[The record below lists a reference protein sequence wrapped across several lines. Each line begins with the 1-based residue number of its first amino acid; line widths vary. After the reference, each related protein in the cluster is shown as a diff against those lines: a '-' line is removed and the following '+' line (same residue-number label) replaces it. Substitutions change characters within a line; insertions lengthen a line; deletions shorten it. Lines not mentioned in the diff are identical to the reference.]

1 MKHAI
6 FDWAHRGP
14 FVALVF
20 FVMVSVALLPFGL
33 SAESLQNKAAV
44 GDGNR
49 LTYLDDFSNPYYPN
63 LQFPKLTT
71 PQWVGEEGVEGGPDS
86 RDRRHA
92 GSRKVRG
99 LSTTHSP
106 AGSTRFMGTLQ

>member
-33 SAESLQNKAAV
+33 SAESLQKRAAV

-49 LTYLDDFSNPYYPN
+49 LTYLDAF
-63 LQFPKLTT
+63 
-71 PQWVGEEGVEGGPDS
+71 
-86 RDRRHA
+86 
-92 GSRKVRG
+92 
-99 LSTTHSP
+99 
-106 AGSTRFMGTLQ
+106 